1 MYFCPGDP
9 AMIILGP
16 GAKKAEIDNLRV
28 TMGLDQPFF
37 VQLGKFLYNLFFK
50 FDLGVSYITRVGVW
64 DEIMVRFPITL
75 VFAFSAMI
83 ISVLAGLPLGIM
95 AATHQNHFADSL
107 CMTLALLGVC
117 IPGFWLGLE
126 MMLLFA
132 LKLRWLPAFGIDSWQ
147 GWILPVFVNSI
158 GSIAMQA
165 RQTRSSM
172 LEVIRSDYVVT
183 ARAKGLSEKTILYK
197 YMLPNG
203 LIPIIQ
209 TMGNNLGVSLGGTI
223 IIENVFSISGIG
235 MYMTGAV
242 ASRDYAVIRGSVVVL
257 AIMFSFVMLLV
268 DICFAFVDPR
278 IKAQY
283 ENLNKRPRWLMRK
296 AHA

>member
-9 AMIILGP
+9 AMIILGNS
-16 GAKKAEIDNLRV
+16 AKKAEIDNLRA

-37 VQLGKFLYNLFFK
+37 VQLGKFLYQLFFK
-50 FDLGVSYITRVGVW
+50 FDLGKSYITKVDVW
-64 DEIMVRFPITL
+64 DEITVRLPITFT
-75 VFAFSAMI
+75 FAISAMV
-83 ISVLAGLPLGIM
+83 ISVLAGIPLGIM

-107 CMTLALLGVC
+107 CMTLALIGVC

-126 MMLLFA
+126 MILLFA
-132 LKLRWLPAFGIDSWQ
+132 LKLRLLPAFGIDSWQ
-147 GWILPVFVNSI
+147 GWILPILVNSI
-158 GSIAMQA
+158 GGIAMQA

-172 LEVIRSDYVVT
+172 LEVIRSDFVVT
-183 ARAKGLSEKTILYK
+183 ARAKGLAEKTILYK
-197 YMLPNG
+197 YVLPNG

-235 MYMTGAV
+235 MYMTNAV

-257 AIMFSFVMLLV
+257 ALMFSLVMLLV
-268 DICFAFVDPR
+268 DLMFAFVDPR

-283 ENLNKRPRWLMRK
+283 ENQGKKQN
-296 AHA
+296 

>member
-1 MYFCPGDP
+1 
-9 AMIILGP
+9 
-16 GAKKAEIDNLRV
+16 
-28 TMGLDQPFF
+28 MGLDQPFF
-37 VQLGKFLYNLFFK
+37 VQLGKFLYQLFFK
-50 FDLGVSYITRVGVW
+50 FDLGTSYITRIGVW
-64 DEIMVRFPITL
+64 DEIMVRLPITF
-75 VFAFSAMI
+75 VFAFSAMV
-83 ISVLAGLPLGIM
+83 ISVLAGIPLGIM

-126 MMLLFA
+126 MILLFS
-132 LKLRWLPAFGIDSWQ
+132 LKLRWLPAFGIDTWH

-183 ARAKGLSEKTILYK
+183 ARAKGLSERTILYQ

-235 MYMTGAV
+235 IYMTGAV

-257 AIMFSFVMLLV
+257 AVMFSLVMLLV
-268 DICFAFVDPR
+268 DLLFAFVDPR

-283 ENLNKRPRWLMRK
+283 ERNT
-296 AHA
+296 HV